1 MTDFYTKGVLTVIAI
16 ALLVIAYRGFN
27 FVDPAQASYAPVQK
41 VQICNRSGQ
50 ECVDILPKT
59 RSWGSVNRL
68 ATWDR

>member
-50 ECVDILPKT
+50 ECDDI
-59 RSWGSVNRL
+59 RRWGSANRL
-68 ATWDR
+68 ATRDR